1 MRWNPERYE
10 RDVGFVSDYGTELIG
25 LLAPGTGERI
35 LDLGCG
41 DGRLTAQLAETG
53 AAVTGVDASA
63 DQIAAARA
71 RGLDAEVMDGH
82 ALTFE
87 DAFDGVIS
95 NAALHWMTG
104 PNRVLA
110 GVHRALR
117 PGGRF
122 VAEMGGS
129 GNVAAVRD
137 ALRAAMDRRG
147 LDFDAAN
154 PWYFPDAAE
163 YSARLEAAGFEVI
176 ACKLFDRPTLM
187 EAGFRAW
194 VEVFGPGFIDQVAA
208 GDRAAFLDE
217 VEALARPALW
227 RDGAWILDYVR
238 LRFVAVRD

>member
-1 MRWNPERYE
+1 MHWNPESYE
-10 RDVGFVSDYGTELIG
+10 RDVGFVSDLGADLIG
-25 LLAPGTGERI
+25 LLAPEPGERI

-53 AAVTGVDASA
+53 AVVTGVDSSA
-63 DQIAAARA
+63 EQIAAARA

-87 DAFDGVIS
+87 ATFDGMIS
-95 NAALHWMTG
+95 NAALHWMTE
-104 PNRVLA
+104 PDRVLA

-122 VAEMGGS
+122 VAEMGGA

-147 LDFDAAN
+147 LDFEAAN

-163 YSARLEAAGFEVI
+163 YSARLEAAGFEVSAI
-176 ACKLFDRPTLM
+176 KLFGRPTPM

-194 VEVFGPGFIDQVAA
+194 MEVFGPRFIDQVPA

-227 RDGAWILDYVR
+227 RDGAWFIDYVR
-238 LRFVAVRD
+238 LRFVAVRT